1 MKWTVGRKLTAIFSV
16 MMMLIL
22 AMSIGGIISSYTLNQ
37 NTNTINQQ
45 IIPKI
50 DSLNILEKG
59 TQSVLGLTQQH
70 ILTKGSSYKIAY
82 KEQIATYKISV
93 DETIESYEHLL
104 TDQAELDIL
113 TEVKDIWR
121 RFNNQITGI
130 IILSDGDWYAEAT
143 LESYGAG
150 LTMTEM
156 NEQLELL
163 GSLHDAELNV
173 IVEKGDL
180 LYTTVLIILAIG
192 TIVAVLISI
201 LGIRFLLGTIQ
212 KPIVA
217 LSKNFKLMATGD
229 LTIDPIELKTKDE
242 IGQLG
247 EDFNMMLAQFRLLM
261 TNLHQHIDT
270 VASTSIELSASAEET
285 MYASTQIAS
294 SIIDV
299 SEGASDQLES
309 ARSSNLIVDEIT
321 VGMDHAAESIQKVS
335 ELAFSTTDF
344 AKTGTKMME
353 TTMEKMDD
361 IERST
366 EITALVVESLHTKS
380 IEIGNIVSII
390 TKIAGQTNLLAL
402 NASIEAARAGEHGR
416 GFAVV
421 ANEVGN
427 LAASSGSAAN
437 NIRQLIG
444 EIQKEVE
451 EAISAM
457 TTSKEYVAEGLRM
470 VHQSGDSFNEITQMV
485 GEVSSQAVEI
495 SAISEEIT
503 ASTHA
508 MKLMVNAVSTMS
520 ERAEASSQDIVAAA
534 EEQNATM
541 EEISAS
547 SVVLSSMAET
557 LRNMVSVFKI
567 K

>member
-16 MMMLIL
+16 MMILIL

-45 IIPKI
+45 IIPKV

-82 KEQIATYKISV
+82 EEQIASHKISV
-93 DETIESYEHLL
+93 DKTIESYEHLL
-104 TDQAELDIL
+104 TDQVELDIL

-130 IILSDGDWYAEAT
+130 ITLSAGDWYAEAT

-150 LTMTEM
+150 LTINEM

-163 GSLHDAELNV
+163 STLHDAELNT

-180 LYTTVLIILAIG
+180 LYKTVLIILAIG
-192 TIVAVLISI
+192 TIVAILISI
-201 LGIRFLLGTIQ
+201 LGIRFLLTTIQ

-247 EDFNMMLAQFRLLM
+247 EDFNMMLAQFKLLM
-261 TNLHQHIDT
+261 TNLHRHIDT

-285 MYASTQIAS
+285 MYASTQIAN

-321 VGMDHAAESIQKVS
+321 IGMDHAAESIQKVS
-335 ELAFSTTDF
+335 ELAVSTTDF
-344 AKTGTKMME
+344 AKTGTEMME

-366 EITALVVESLHTKS
+366 EKTALVVESLHTKS

-427 LAASSGSAAN
+427 LAASSGTAAN
-437 NIRQLIG
+437 NIRQLIE

-451 EAISAM
+451 EAIAAM
-457 TTSKEYVAEGLRM
+457 STSKKYVAEGLRM
-470 VHQSGDSFNEITQMV
+470 VHHSGESFNEITQMV

-495 SAISEEIT
+495 SAISKEIT
-503 ASTHA
+503 ENTHA

-557 LRNMVSVFKI
+557 LRGMVSVFKI